1 MSKKGLKKEAVI
13 GSVQDSEQIS
23 VTDEELALINKYTRR
38 QLSKDEVYVFS
49 VVLCDNDIDRD
60 GERFTVE
67 SLFALEKLFVG
78 KTGIFDHNPTAKNQ
92 TARIFACAVEAVDG
106 RKTATGD
113 DYFRLKARA
122 YLPVSEKNSDIILA
136 LDSGIIKEVSVG
148 CAVEE
153 VLCSICGEKSDTCPH

>member
-13 GSVQDSEQIS
+13 GSVQENEQVC

-67 SLFALEKLFVG
+67 SLF
-78 KTGIFDHNPTAKNQ
+78 
-92 TARIFACAVEAVDG
+92 
-106 RKTATGD
+106 
-113 DYFRLKARA
+113 
-122 YLPVSEKNSDIILA
+122 
-136 LDSGIIKEVSVG
+136 
-148 CAVEE
+148 
-153 VLCSICGEKSDTCPH
+153 